1 MLAAAAALVFC
12 GPEAQADGVKAGTLS
27 CHVAPGWG
35 YLIASSRDLRCD
47 FHPTDG
53 PAEHYRGTVSKFGLD
68 LGYTTGGELVWDVV
82 APQTDLEP
90 GALAGQYAGATAS
103 VTAGVG
109 FGANALIGGI
119 EHSVALQPLSTE
131 GNTGLNVA
139 AGLGAMN
146 LHYEG
151 DVSESAPPPPAPEE
165 APPPPPPEDAPP
177 PPPPEPQEPQGQ

>member
-1 MLAAAAALVFC
+1 MLAAAAALVIC
-12 GPEAQADGVKAGTLS
+12 GAPADADGVTAGMLNCRVS
-27 CHVAPGWG
+27 PGWG
-35 YLIASSRDLRCD
+35 YLLASSRELHCD

-82 APQTDLEP
+82 APQMDFEP

-103 VTAGVG
+103 ITAGVG

-131 GNTGLNVA
+131 GNTGLNFA
-139 AGLGAMN
+139 AGLGAID

-151 DVSESAPPPPAPEE
+151 DAAEPPPPQ
-165 APPPPPPEDAPP
+165 
-177 PPPPEPQEPQGQ
+177 PPPPEPQGE

>member
-1 MLAAAAALVFC
+1 MRVSGVILAAAAALMIC
-12 GPEAQADGVKAGTLS
+12 GSGAEADGVKAGTLN
-27 CHVAPGWG
+27 CRVAPGWG
-35 YLIASSRDLRCD
+35 FLIASSRDLKCE

-53 PAEHYRGTVSKFGLD
+53 PSEHYRGTVSKFGLD

-90 GALAGQYAGATAS
+90 GALAGQYAGVTAG

-119 EHSVALQPLSTE
+119 EHSVALQPLSME
-131 GNTGLNVA
+131 GNTGLNLA
-139 AGLGAMN
+139 AGLGAIN

-151 DVSESAPPPPAPEE
+151 DAAPS
-165 APPPPPPEDAPP
+165 PPPPPE
-177 PPPPEPQEPQGQ
+177 EPPQGE

>member
-1 MLAAAAALVFC
+1 MRVSGVMLAAAAVLVIC
-12 GPEAQADGVKAGTLS
+12 AGPAAADGVMAGTLS
-27 CHVAPGWG
+27 CHVSAGWG
-35 YLIASSRDLRCD
+35 YLIASSRDLHCD
-47 FHPTDG
+47 FHPMDG

-82 APQTDLEP
+82 APETDLEP

-103 VTAGVG
+103 ITAGVG

-131 GNTGLNVA
+131 GNTGLNLA
-139 AGLGAMN
+139 AGLGAIN

-151 DVSESAPPPPAPEE
+151 GASE
-165 APPPPPPEDAPP
+165 PPPPPP
-177 PPPPEPQEPQGQ
+177 G

>member
-1 MLAAAAALVFC
+1 MRVPGVFFAAAAALVFC
-12 GPEAQADGVKAGTLS
+12 GAPAQADGVMAGTLS
-27 CHVAPGWG
+27 CHVSPGWG
-35 YLIASSRDLRCD
+35 FLIASSRDLHCD

-53 PAEHYRGTVSKFGLD
+53 PAQHYRGTVSKFGLD

-90 GALAGQYAGATAS
+90 GSLAGQYAGATAS
-103 VTAGVG
+103 ITAGVG

-119 EHSVALQPLSTE
+119 EHSVTLQPLSME

-139 AGLGAMN
+139 AGLGAIN

-151 DVSESAPPPPAPEE
+151 GDSEA
-165 APPPPPPEDAPP
+165 APPPPPP
-177 PPPPEPQEPQGQ
+177 QGE

>member
-1 MLAAAAALVFC
+1 MRVPGVMLAAAAVLVIC
-12 GPEAQADGVKAGTLS
+12 AGPAAADGVMAGTLS
-27 CHVAPGWG
+27 CHVGSGWG
-35 YLIASSRDLRCD
+35 YLIASSRDLHCD
-47 FHPTDG
+47 FHPLDG

-103 VTAGVG
+103 ITAGVG

-119 EHSVALQPLSTE
+119 EHSVALQPLSME
-131 GNTGLNVA
+131 GNTGLNLA
-139 AGLGAMN
+139 AGLGAIN

-151 DVSESAPPPPAPEE
+151 DAGE
-165 APPPPPPEDAPP
+165 PPPPPPP
-177 PPPPEPQEPQGQ
+177 G